1 MYPKSLLTRTMSN
14 ANKLPKRTITAK
26 NPNMI
31 YNIRNKRMG
40 STMMDE
46 IFAKRVNCV
55 HRITTG
61 IPNLDTAI
69 QGGLPKQSITLIS
82 GSPGS
87 GKSIFC
93 FHFLNEG
100 MKNNEKILYL
110 TLDKREEGLIF
121 QAKNLGFDFQD
132 AIEQGTVKFRYL
144 DINQKLIYESMSEE
158 ILNGGYDRIIL
169 DSITPLSE
177 MPMFIRNPEHT
188 PPNYSIVNEQNAKS
202 THTPQRRHLRYIMNA
217 LETSGATAVVTSEL
231 QLGSTALSRDGISE
245 FLADGVIT
253 LSYDTT
259 MDRRKLSIVKMRNTK
274 HSLKPQN
281 MMITDKGIVIQ

>member
-1 MYPKSLLTRTMSN
+1 
-14 ANKLPKRTITAK
+14 
-26 NPNMI
+26 
-31 YNIRNKRMG
+31 MG
-40 STMMDE
+40 LIMMDE
-46 IFAKRVNCV
+46 IFTKQVKCIERVS
-55 HRITTG
+55 TG
-61 IPNLDTAI
+61 IEKFDVLI
-69 QGGLPKQSITLIS
+69 QGGFPKQSITLIS

-100 MKNNEKILYL
+100 IKNNEKSLYL
-110 TLDKREEGLIF
+110 TLDKQEEGLIF

-132 AIEQGTVKFRYL
+132 AIEQGTTKFRYL

-177 MPMFIRNPEHT
+177 LPLFIRNPEYT
-188 PPNYSIVNEQNAKS
+188 PPNYNIINAQKEKS
-202 THTPQRRHLRYIMNA
+202 AQPTQRRHLRYIINA
-217 LETSGATAVVTSEL
+217 LETSGATSIVTSEL
-231 QLGSTALSRDGISE
+231 QLGSSALSRDGISE

-259 MDRRKLSIVKMRNTK
+259 MDRRKISIVKMRNTK
-274 HSLKPQN
+274 HTLKPQN
-281 MMITDKGIVIQ
+281 MLITDNGIVIQ